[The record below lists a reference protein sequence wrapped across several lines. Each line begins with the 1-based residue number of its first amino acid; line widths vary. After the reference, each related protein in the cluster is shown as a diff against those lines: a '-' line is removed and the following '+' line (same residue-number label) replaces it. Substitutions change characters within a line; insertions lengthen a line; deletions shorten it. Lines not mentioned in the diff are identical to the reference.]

1 MAHSFAVNIIHLV
14 FAVKYRQAIINK
26 SFKNKLEKFFNKIIQ
41 ERKSKLIEIYARP
54 DHVHLLIDLH
64 RTYSIAKFTQEIKA
78 VSSKFIN
85 DNNLC
90 PGKFEWQTG
99 YGAFSVSRSLIK
111 TVRNY
116 IRNQEQHHQKQSF
129 HDEYVE
135 FLKNWDIDINPD
147 FIFNPLMD

>member
-1 MAHSFAVNIIHLV
+1 MAHSIAVNIIHLV

-26 SFKNKLEKFFNKIIQ
+26 SFKNKIEKFFNKIIQ
-41 ERKSKLIEIYARP
+41 ERKSKLIEIYAMP

-90 PGKFEWQTG
+90 PVKFEWQTG

-116 IRNQEQHHQKQSF
+116 IRNQEQHHLKQSF

-135 FLKNWDIDINPD
+135 FLKNWDIDIDPD
-147 FIFNPLMD
+147 LIFNPLMD